1 MKAIWLFAVLA
12 SLLCLAASVS
22 AVQINEIRV
31 DMPSDDTD
39 EYVELA
45 GQPGANLDGLWYIV
59 IGDMPSVPRCGG
71 IECVV
76 DLSGLVIQADG
87 LLVIGDSAMAGYHT
101 YVYDAEAVLNFEN
114 SDNVT
119 HMLVAGFTGYED
131 YDVDT
136 DEDCVID
143 DAPWEMIIDS
153 VALDEGKTTDCWGV
167 DECYYGTTVVGP
179 DGSYAPG
186 HVYNCHGRWLIGDF
200 ELGITDTP
208 GEPNICPPSPP
219 DPLAVIPG
227 TMPGITYIEFGT
239 PAIPPI
245 PADFFGPGSDPFEG
259 QVALEGVPF
268 QPVTFGNAST
278 LFQRFDFPVMP
289 DDPIGAEGMVEVEIV
304 DLSLRGI
311 DPIIVTYNGGLDPEE
326 WFLTMELA
334 ENQVSGT
341 LHATKTH
348 ENGGFFEAAMPVS
361 PHLTFVREPGTE
373 RVLEELQVDMAWID
387 PMPFVHQVDPSLD
400 IIAPSN
406 GFFVPGVLEAIPGD
420 PGSQHPLEMPFAEL
434 GAGMQWMLFPARHET
449 VSAPVADG
457 QSIPIRSYPNPLQ
470 RSTRV
475 EFSLPWP
482 DAVSIRVVDVRGG
495 LVKYLA
501 DGRYGA
507 GLAGVTWDGTDSRG
521 HDVAPGV
528 YFMVVK
534 TSARSTVSK
543 VTLVK

>member
-1 MKAIWLFAVLA
+1 MFHAKAQRGKGAEDA
-12 SLLCLAASVS
+12 HAKA
-22 AVQINEIRV
+22 QRRKG
-31 DMPSDDTD
+31 
-39 EYVELA
+39 A
-45 GQPGANLDGLWYIV
+45 GKGAFL
-59 IGDMPSVPRCGG
+59 
-71 IECVV
+71 
-76 DLSGLVIQADG
+76 
-87 LLVIGDSAMAGYHT
+87 LLVFGVFLTCSPELREFECEDDNECGAGRICNAGFCEPVTGDSGQGEPDTAAG
-101 YVYDAEAVLNFEN
+101 DAEADGADAEGLADALQDADAQTEDGIRDSR
-114 SDNVT
+114 SDAIESDEGGDP
-119 HMLVAGFTGYED
+119 H
-131 YDVDT
+131 DVDT

-143 DAPWEMIIDS
+143 DAPWDMIIDS

-200 ELGITDTP
+200 ELGINDTP

-219 DPLAVIPG
+219 DPLAVMPG

-348 ENGGFFEAAMPVS
+348 ENGETFEAVMPVS
-361 PHLTFVREPGTE
+361 PLLTFVREPGTE
-373 RVLEELQVDMAWID
+373 RVLEGLQVDMAWID
-387 PMPFVHQVDPSLD
+387 PTPFVHQVDPSLD

-420 PGSQHPLEMPFAEL
+420 PGSQHPLEMPFVEL
-434 GAGMQWMLFPARHET
+434 EAGMQSMLFPARHET

-457 QSIPIRSYPNPLQ
+457 QSLPVRSYPNPLQ

-507 GLAGVTWDGTDSRG
+507 GLASVSWDGTDSRG

-534 TSARSTVSK
+534 TGARSTVSK